1 MTKKSKNKKPALHPD
16 TKLGK
21 FARSVK
27 SGIKTV
33 LGGPAYAGYQA
44 VKSLNSKRKDSGMG
58 PLIKYKK
65 GGYVKP
71 KKSSKDSYNQH
82 N

>member
-27 SGIKTV
+27 KNIKTV
-33 LGGPAYAGYQA
+33 LGGPAYAGYEA
-44 VKSLNSKRKDSGMG
+44 VKSLNSKRKASGMG
-58 PLIKYKK
+58 SLIKYKK

-71 KKSSKDSYNQH
+71 NKSSYRQYN
-82 N
+82 